1 MAGIFLVLGVG
12 IVIAVIVSVGEYCVQ
27 LKHDRKKAKNRV
39 SLTAVKSVKVIIRA
53 LLSEEQL
60 EFYQHKNDFHIQL
73 LHVVFSE
80 STRRKC
86 LCQTFVRR

>member
-39 SLTAVKSVKVIIRA
+39 SLTVVKSANVIIEE
-53 LLSEEQL
+53 LS
-60 EFYQHKNDFHIQL
+60 
-73 LHVVFSE
+73 SE
-80 STRRKC
+80 
-86 LCQTFVRR
+86 